1 MKSIFTNKLK
11 PIKMKTKRTL
21 LAFLVVLFSNINANS
36 QDKAQIEKTLETY
49 FDGWQ
54 TGDTLKLGKVIHLTC
69 KLKNVKANQVEV
81 IDRKTYLSRFELHPK
96 AENTGGKILTID
108 ITGNTAAAK
117 CQIET
122 PKMLITDYFNLMKVN
137 DQWYIVDKIFN
148 RSEKK

>member
-1 MKSIFTNKLK
+1 
-11 PIKMKTKRTL
+11 MKTKKTL
-21 LAFLVVLFSNINANS
+21 LVLLVVLFSNIDAKS

-81 IDRKTYLSRFELHPK
+81 IERKAYLSRFELHPK
-96 AENTGGKILTID
+96 AENTGGKIINID

-117 CQIET
+117 CVIET
-122 PKMLITDYFNLMKVN
+122 PKMVITDYFNLMKVN
-137 DQWYIVDKIFN
+137 EQWYIVDKIFS
-148 RSEKK
+148 RAEKNK

>member
-1 MKSIFTNKLK
+1 
-11 PIKMKTKRTL
+11 MKTKRTV
-21 LAFLVVLFSNINANS
+21 LALVAVLFTSINAQS

-54 TGDTLKLGKVIHLTC
+54 TGDTLKLGKVIHPTC
-69 KLKNVKANQVEV
+69 KLKNIKENKVDV

-96 AENTGGKILTID
+96 AENTGGRIINID

-137 DQWYIVDKIFN
+137 DQWYIVDKIFC
-148 RSEKK
+148 RAEKK